1 MADAENTE
9 PTPADEEKK
18 DAPVTDAAATDGG
31 EGAKTEEAAPAAAEE
46 TPTTEEA
53 TPEAPASEEATPEPA
68 SKEAAP
74 AAEEASPASKVKAP
88 ATEEAAPAAKEE
100 APATPAAKVEDSRDG
115 RSPRGG
121 GRDNRGGPR
130 GGNNR
135 GGGRNDRRN
144 AEEILDGPQLLE
156 KVVFINRCAKVV
168 KGGRRFS
175 FSALVV
181 TGDQGGKVG
190 FGFGKA
196 KEVAECIRKASDFAK
211 NSLESVSLQGTTV
224 PHEVIGEHGGG
235 RVLLL
240 PASEGTGIVAG
251 GSMRAV
257 LEAVGVKDVLAKSMG
272 SNNHANVVK
281 ATLDAL
287 RQLRTRDQVMAL
299 RGKKTSAQKAI

>member
-1 MADAENTE
+1 MADAENKE

-18 DAPVTDAAATDGG
+18 DAPVAEAAATDGG
-31 EGAKTEEAAPAAAEE
+31 EGAKTEAK
-46 TPTTEEA
+46 
-53 TPEAPASEEATPEPA
+53 SE
-68 SKEAAP
+68 EAAP
-74 AAEEASPASKVKAP
+74 AAEEVTP
-88 ATEEAAPAAKEE
+88 EAPAAEE
-100 APATPAAKVEDSRDG
+100 ATPEAKEGAPAPAAAKTEDARDG

-121 GRDNRGGPR
+121 GRDNRGGGGGGPR

-135 GGGRNDRRN
+135 GGGGRGERRN
-144 AEEILDGPQLLE
+144 AEEILDGPELLE

-190 FGFGKA
+190 YGFGKA

-211 NSLESVSLQGTTV
+211 KSLESVSLQGTTV

-235 RVLLL
+235 RVLLK

-257 LEAVGVKDVLAKSMG
+257 LEAAGVKDVLAKSMG

-287 RQLRTRDQVMAL
+287 RQLRSREQVMAL